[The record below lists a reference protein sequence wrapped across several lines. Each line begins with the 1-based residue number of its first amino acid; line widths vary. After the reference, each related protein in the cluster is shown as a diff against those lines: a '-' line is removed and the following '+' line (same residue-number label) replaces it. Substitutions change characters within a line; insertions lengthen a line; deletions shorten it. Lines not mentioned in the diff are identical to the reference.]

1 MIFKDYYKILG
12 VKSNSTPEELKKAY
26 RKMAM
31 LYHPDRNPGNARA
44 EEKFKEIAEAY
55 EVLSDIEKRQSFDN
69 LRDFGSSQKKKYY
82 STDDFTSD
90 FEPSYNKK
98 YSQVDPDKLWEEF
111 FKDYNFKNIKFS
123 DFFKN
128 FFSGRNR
135 NKGKDRT
142 ARLTISLKEA
152 YLGSKRII
160 TLDGEKFR
168 LTIKPGIEDEQM
180 LKINGKGYFTSA
192 IDGENGDL
200 YLRIKIE
207 KDSRFNR
214 KGDDIYSE
222 KNIDI
227 YKVLLGGEEIINT
240 LDERIKINI
249 PHGISYGKVLRLKG
263 LGFPNY
269 NNPNKK
275 GNFFVKIKYSI
286 PKTLSTNEKEMLE
299 KLYQMNKKK
308 IKK

>member
-12 VKSNSTPEELKKAY
+12 VKTDATPQELKKAY
-26 RKMAM
+26 RKLAM
-31 LYHPDRNPGNARA
+31 LYHPDRNPANERA

-55 EVLSDIEKRQSFDN
+55 EVLSDIEKRKSFDN
-69 LRDFGSSQKKKYY
+69 LRNFGSSQKKKYY
-82 STDDFTSD
+82 STDDFSSD
-90 FEPSYNKK
+90 FEPSYRKK
-98 YSQVDPDKLWEEF
+98 HSRVDPDKLWEEF

-128 FFSGRNR
+128 FFSGTNK

-152 YLGSKRII
+152 FLGSKRII

-168 LTIKPGIEDEQM
+168 LKIKPGIEDEQM
-180 LKINGKGYFTSA
+180 LKINGKGYTASS

-200 YLRIKIE
+200 YLRIKIK

-214 KGDDIYSE
+214 KGNDIYTE
-222 KNIDI
+222 KYIDI

-240 LDERIKINI
+240 LDGKIKIAI
-249 PHGISYGKVLRLKG
+249 PQGISYGKVLRLRN

-275 GNFFVKIKYSI
+275 GSLFVKIKYSI
-286 PKTLSTNEKEMLE
+286 PKSLSENEKEMLE
-299 KLYQMNKKK
+299 KLYQMNKKRINK
-308 IKK
+308 